1 MEKAS
6 LLVLFALLILAVFA
20 VTRVIRLRK
29 AGQNVSG
36 TPSIINIHFFTG
48 KIALFTPIIFL
59 IVKSLK
65 TDVGYFLPS
74 ENLIIISIFLLYTGV
89 AGVICSYIAI
99 GLSFRIGLPEER
111 TVLRTQGI
119 YKYSRNPH
127 YLSFY
132 LISISSCLYFPDL
145 INFTLSV
152 YGIII
157 HHLIILK
164 EEVYL
169 RDTFGEAYESYCN
182 NVRRYI

>member
-1 MEKAS
+1 M
-6 LLVLFALLILAVFA
+6 FALLILAVFA

-29 AGQNVSG
+29 ADQKIKG

-48 KIALFTPIIFL
+48 KIALFIPIIFL

-65 TDVGYFLPS
+65 TDVGYIIPS
-74 ENLIIISIFLLYTGV
+74 ENLIIVSIFLLYAGV

-99 GLSFRIGLPEER
+99 GPSFRIGLPEER
-111 TVLRTQGI
+111 TELRTKGI

-132 LISISSCLYFPDL
+132 LISISSCLSFPDL
-145 INFTLSV
+145 INITFSV

-164 EEVYL
+164 E
-169 RDTFGEAYESYCN
+169 
-182 NVRRYI
+182 